1 MTTEEK
7 AKAYDE
13 ALERARKMLNMILDN
28 ELLGFP
34 DQIREIFPQLRESED
49 EKVRMALVE
58 YFAPPVPFATV
69 RSIPV
74 QKVRDWLEKQKEQ
87 KPSDLSEMMVHKEPC
102 IAPVPTPMVADEQKP
117 AECIDFYDEFYKVY
131 TGPKNILAYVNIFVK
146 KLGYV
151 PIDIHELSACVYYVI
166 KHIEEDTKASQ
177 KEQKPSEWSEEDE
190 TAFGDLMWCINQAAK
205 SAKDENDMGNIWFAE
220 NWVKNRLKSLRPQSK
235 DETYKEKDEAFKL
248 GKHQLAITFMR
259 YLDENRQEGKMCLSN
274 GECEDIDK
282 SFKENDWAKIL
293 RYAEKYGK
301 KN

>member
-7 AKAYDE
+7 ARAYDE
-13 ALERARKMLNMILDN
+13 ALTTAKRIISENCSEVEKLCLKCV
-28 ELLGFP
+28 FP
-34 DQIREIFPQLRESED
+34 ELRESED
-49 EKVRMALVE
+49 ERIRKALVE
-58 YFAPPVPFATV
+58 YFAPPVSFTTV
-69 RSIPV
+69 RGIPV
-74 QKVRDWLEKQKEQ
+74 QKVRDWLEKQKDLTTENIYKHSRERMSFWNGQQKEQ
-87 KPSDLSEMMVHKEPC
+87 KPVDLSEMMVHKEPY

-190 TAFGDLMWCINQAAK
+190 MYLSQAIETLEHECYSCLADK
-205 SAKDENDMGNIWFAE
+205 
-220 NWVKNRLKSLRPQSK
+220 LKSLRPQPK
-235 DETYKEKDEAFKL
+235 CEIYKSA
-248 GKHQLAITFMR
+248 KHDFAIRFMN
-259 YLDENRQEGKMCLSN
+259 YLDENRPKGKMSLSN
-274 GECEDIDK
+274 DECEDIDK
-282 SFKENDWAKIL
+282 AFRENDWAKIL
-293 RYAEKYGK
+293 MYAEKYGK